1 MVTARMSMYGASD
14 CSMQS
19 WNGGSD
25 RNPAPAK
32 QNDGIKLSVAV
43 VKLLYIRSCD
53 HCVVQ
58 YAEEGDLLRRD
69 GVTSRLLWSL
79 RSGPMNMSRIRPISE
94 DPPIRGDRFRKK
106 AGRCNKTAVNL
117 VTI

>member
-1 MVTARMSMYGASD
+1 MSMYGASD
-14 CSMQS
+14 YFMQT
-19 WNGGSD
+19 WNDGSN

-32 QNDGIKLSVAV
+32 QNDGIKLCVAV

-69 GVTSRLLWSL
+69 GVTSRLLFKLSL
-79 RSGPMNMSRIRPISE
+79 RSGPMNMSRIHSTSE
-94 DPPIRGDRFRKK
+94 DPPIRGDRCKEKLGGVIR
-106 AGRCNKTAVNL
+106 L
-117 VTI
+117 Q